1 MKGRLEK
8 GDRILFRFMGVM
20 TEANIINT
28 SGTDNCQVQFP
39 TSVTAWITRAHLIGA
54 EVMEIKDVTDTYVEL
69 EPIKLTPE
77 LKATSEKFG
86 SSKPKVNPALRYFKV
101 RGKSTKR

>member
-1 MKGRLEK
+1 MRGKLEK

-28 SGTDNCQVQFP
+28 SGTDNFQVQFP
-39 TSVTAWITRAHLIGA
+39 NNSIAWITREHLIGA
-54 EVMEIKDVTDTYVEL
+54 EVMEIKDVTDTHVEL

-77 LKATSEKFG
+77 PKT
-86 SSKPKVNPALRYFKV
+86 KVNPALRYFKG